1 MLTCDHLYSVSHL
14 CLSPSPHRPH
24 DVLATLLN
32 NLKVQERQN
41 RVCTTVAI
49 AIVAET
55 CSPFTVLP
63 ALMNEYRVP
72 ELNVQNGVLK
82 SLSFL
87 FEYIGEMG
95 KDYIYAVTPLLE
107 DALMDRDLVHR
118 QTASAVVQHMS
129 LGVYGFGCE
138 DSLNHLLNY
147 VWPNVFETSPHVIQA
162 VMGAL
167 EGLRVALGPCRML
180 QYCLQGLF
188 HPARKVRDV
197 YWKIYNSIYIGSQD
211 ALIAHYPQVYNDEK
225 NVYVR
230 YELEYVL

>member
-1 MLTCDHLYSVSHL
+1 MFISAVKLAFLTWESMG
-14 CLSPSPHRPH
+14 
-24 DVLATLLN
+24 
-32 NLKVQERQN
+32 
-41 RVCTTVAI
+41 
-49 AIVAET
+49 T
-55 CSPFTVLP
+55 CSFL
-63 ALMNEYRVP
+63 ALSVAAFCGSAC
-72 ELNVQNGVLK
+72 ELV
-82 SLSFL
+82 SFSSC
-87 FEYIGEMG
+87 
-95 KDYIYAVTPLLE
+95 
-107 DALMDRDLVHR
+107 RDLVHR

-180 QYCLQGLF
+180 QYCLQVGVWIRMGNAGAGVLFLLYLTQMVPTRLCLQGLF

-230 YELEYVL
+230 YELEYAL